1 MTLPPKTVTVKCP
14 QCEQIYID
22 WLTPAVGEQT
32 ELAQRPSTVCSQC
45 GHRSILEEL
54 QEREG
59 VFQQA

>member
-32 ELAQRPSTVCSQC
+32 EWSQRPSTVCSQC

-59 VFQQA
+59 VFQQV